1 MLGVTLGGEEWKMTP
16 QYSLFASVY
25 NSIKQYKGKTDL
37 TFLPNN
43 QVQLLAE
50 KTQKIKVYHTNQMLY
65 GKTIEARQGET
76 IPFSNI

>member
-25 NSIKQYKGKTDL
+25 NSIKQYEGKTDL

-50 KTQKIKVYHTNQMLY
+50 KNSKN
-65 GKTIEARQGET
+65 
-76 IPFSNI
+76 